1 MKTIKNTI
9 EEIFQRSGREDLL
22 YKSEIIMALNE
33 IFGENL
39 SKKFKVRYFING
51 KLFLEAESS
60 IWAWEI
66 SMNKENLKESINEKL
81 GKPVIK
87 EIITR

>member
-39 SKKFKVRYFING
+39 SKKFKVRYLING